1 MNVAA
6 NSSPRRRGLATSAVL
21 VVLALAAFGVFGAA
35 AAPDQT
41 PGNVATQWN
50 LIAAS
55 TLNAIPGPAGGAPP
69 ASAISMGMVQ
79 GAVYDAVNAIA
90 GPKYR
95 KPYLLK
101 RRFAKTSSKRAAAV
115 TAAYKVLSNVVSTV
129 PENLAFPAKA
139 TVLQTLE
146 SQYAASL
153 AAIPD
158 SPSKVR
164 GVAAGNAAANAMIT
178 ARQGD
183 GRFGPSQW
191 VPNSAAGHWQP
202 QVNPATGQQI
212 LDPTP
217 WAGGV
222 KPFLLQ
228 SSSQFRTSTPPALN
242 SPEYAREFNEVKS
255 IGSATSTT
263 RTADQTYIA
272 RWWQTPP
279 LKNWN
284 DVARD
289 LIGRS
294 ALDIVDSAR
303 LLAMQNL
310 TAADAAINC
319 WNDKYHYDQ
328 WRPWNAIPRA
338 AEDGNDATAPQAGWA
353 PLISAPYPDTPSGA
367 NCLNSAH
374 IAVLRMVFGDVI
386 DNGFDI
392 TSVSAALPAGSA
404 TTRHFDTFSQPL
416 AELIEAR
423 IWAGLHFRF
432 GDVQAQKLGMN
443 VANYMAAN
451 YFQPVAN

>member
-1 MNVAA
+1 MSRKRSISFGVVMAI
-6 NSSPRRRGLATSAVL
+6 
-21 VVLALAAFGVFGAA
+21 VVLAGLGVFGAS
-35 AAPDQT
+35 AAPVQT
-41 PGNVATQWN
+41 QNNSVTQWN

-55 TLNAIPGPAGGAPP
+55 TLIALPGPAGGAPP
-69 ASAISMGMVQ
+69 ASQISMGMVQ
-79 GAVYDAVNAIA
+79 GAVYDAINAIA

-115 TAAYKVLSNVVSTV
+115 TAAYKVLSNIVSTV
-129 PENLAFPAKA
+129 PASIAFPAKA

-158 SPSKVR
+158 SPSKVQ
-164 GVAAGNAAANAMIT
+164 GVAAGNAAANAMIA

-191 VPNSAAGHWQP
+191 VPNSAPGHWQP
-202 QVNPATGQQI
+202 LVNAAGQQI

-217 WAGGV
+217 WVGGV

-228 SSSQFRTSTPPALN
+228 SSSQFRTSTPPTLDSAA
-242 SPEYAREFNEVKS
+242 YAADFNEIRA
-255 IGSATSTT
+255 IGSAASAT
-263 RTADQTYIA
+263 RRPDQTYIA

-279 LKNWN
+279 VKNWN

-289 LIGRS
+289 LIGRNGV
-294 ALDIVDSAR
+294 DIVDSAR

-310 TAADAAINC
+310 SAADASINC

-338 AEDGNDATAPQAGWA
+338 AEDGNPATTAEAGWT
-353 PLISAPYPDTPSGA
+353 PLIAAPYPDTPSGA

-374 IAVLRMVFGDVI
+374 VAVLRMFFGDVI

-392 TSVSAALPAGSA
+392 TSISAFLQPGNA

-416 AELIEAR
+416 AELIEVR

-432 GDVQAQKLGMN
+432 GDVQGQKLGMN

-451 YFQPVAN
+451 YFQPVSSG